1 MAKGNAKVAPAAR
14 KLTPKQEAFCL
25 AYIETGNASEAY
37 RMSYSA
43 EKMTA
48 ASVSVAASRLLD
60 NAKIALRI
68 AELKAK
74 HAKRHEITV
83 DDLIAELEEARQLAI
98 DTSQSGSAVTA
109 TMGKAKLLGLDKQLV
124 EHSGEVDM
132 NLKINVEFE

>member
-1 MAKGNAKVAPAAR
+1 MAKGNAKAAPAAKR
-14 KLTPKQEAFCL
+14 LTLKQESFCL

-68 AELKAK
+68 AELKAE

-124 EHSGEVDM
+124 EHSGEVDVS
-132 NLKINVEFE
+132 LKINVEFE

>member
-1 MAKGNAKVAPAAR
+1 MAKGNAKAAPAAR

-37 RMSYSA
+37 RQAYSA
-43 EKMTA
+43 SRMKSATVNSKAYELLRNGEITA
-48 ASVSVAASRLLD
+48 
-60 NAKIALRI
+60 RI
-68 AELKAK
+68 DELKAN

>member
-1 MAKGNAKVAPAAR
+1 MAKGNAKAAPAAKR
-14 KLTPKQEAFCL
+14 LTPRQEAFCL

-37 RMSYSA
+37 RQIYSTKGWKA
-43 EKMTA
+43 ESVNRA
-48 ASVSVAASRLLD
+48 AKALLD
-60 NAKIALRI
+60 NIKIISRVD
-68 AELKAK
+68 ELKAK

>member
-1 MAKGNAKVAPAAR
+1 
-14 KLTPKQEAFCL
+14 
-25 AYIETGNASEAY
+25 
-37 RMSYSA
+37 MSYSA

-68 AELKAK
+68 AELKAE

-124 EHSGEVDM
+124 EHSGEVDVS
-132 NLKINVEFE
+132 LKINVEFE

>member
-1 MAKGNAKVAPAAR
+1 MAKGNAKAAPAAKR
-14 KLTPKQEAFCL
+14 LTPKQESFCL

-37 RMSYSA
+37 RQAYSA
-43 EKMTA
+43 SRMKSATVNSKAYELLRNGEITA
-48 ASVSVAASRLLD
+48 
-60 NAKIALRI
+60 RI
-68 AELKAK
+68 DELKAN

>member
-1 MAKGNAKVAPAAR
+1 MAKGNAKAAPAAKR
-14 KLTPKQEAFCL
+14 LTLKQESFCL

-68 AELKAK
+68 AELKAE

-109 TMGKAKLLGLDKQLV
+109 TMGKAKLLGLEKKLV

>member
-1 MAKGNAKVAPAAR
+1 MAKGNAKAAPAAKR
-14 KLTPKQEAFCL
+14 LTPKQEAFCL

-37 RMSYSA
+37 RQAYSA
-43 EKMTA
+43 SRMKSATVNSKAYELLRNGEITA
-48 ASVSVAASRLLD
+48 
-60 NAKIALRI
+60 RI
-68 AELKAK
+68 DELKAN

>member
-1 MAKGNAKVAPAAR
+1 MAKGNAKAAPAAKR
-14 KLTPKQEAFCL
+14 LTPKQEAFCL

-37 RMSYSA
+37 RQAYSA
-43 EKMTA
+43 SRMKSATVNSKAYELLRNGEITA
-48 ASVSVAASRLLD
+48 
-60 NAKIALRI
+60 RI
-68 AELKAK
+68 DELKAN

-124 EHSGEVDM
+124 EHSGEVDVS
-132 NLKINVEFE
+132 LKINVEFE

>member
-1 MAKGNAKVAPAAR
+1 MAKGNAKAAPAAR

-37 RMSYSA
+37 RRSYSA
-43 EKMTA
+43 SRMGPD
-48 ASVSVAASRLLD
+48 SIRVAANKLLNNANITLRLT
-60 NAKIALRI
+60 
-68 AELKAK
+68 ELKEK
-74 HAKRHEITV
+74 HRKRHEITV